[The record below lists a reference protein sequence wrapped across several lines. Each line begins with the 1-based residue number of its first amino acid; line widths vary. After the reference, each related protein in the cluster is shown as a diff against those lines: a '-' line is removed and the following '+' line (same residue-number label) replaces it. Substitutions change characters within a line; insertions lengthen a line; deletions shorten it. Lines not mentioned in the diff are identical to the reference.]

1 MVSAFSLLL
10 ILFNLVF
17 IDYCRGV
24 DRNQLS
30 FNESISKGES
40 LVSLNQRFEL
50 GFFSPASTTN
60 KSYLGIWYKS
70 YPDIVAWV
78 ANRESPLL
86 DSNGTLTIFRDG
98 NLVLLNSSNSIIW
111 SSNVSLPFQLQGSS
125 VLHLLDSGNLVLT
138 QNRGSVTEESYTWQ
152 SFDYPGDTL
161 LPGMKIGWDWTTGK
175 ARKLTSWVDTTD
187 PSPGIFVYGMDLLG
201 LPQVVLREG
210 SKKKYRTGV
219 WNGIRLSGGYRSRPT
234 NPLFNYKYT
243 NSTKE
248 LSFFYEFT
256 ANQTISRLVLNQSGM
271 LQRYAIRGET
281 SDWSLIYETPSDTC
295 DQYAKCGPNGLC
307 KATEDLIC
315 ECFHGFIP
323 KSESEWNVLDRTS
336 GCIRRKPL
344 DCLKGDGFLWIN
356 NVKLPD
362 LLAQKFWFNSS
373 TSLKECEQ
381 ICFENCSC
389 MAYAN
394 SDITGKG
401 SGCLIWYGDLIDIR
415 TISNTAG
422 SEQGMYI
429 RLAASELKNR
439 RKRLVLIISAV
450 SAASVMLF
458 VGLLVWCR
466 LRTLKRR
473 RERNKEDIDLPLYD
487 LSALASATNHFSDTC
502 IIGTGG
508 FGPVYKGKLS
518 SGQEIAVK
526 RLSKDSGQGTKEFKN
541 EIILI
546 SKLQHRNLVKILGW
560 CLEGNEKLL
569 VYEYMPNQS
578 LDKLIFDWKRTT
590 LKWEHRFKIA
600 IGIAKG
606 LVYLH
611 HDSRLRIIHR
621 DLKASNVLL
630 DSELQPKI
638 ADFGIARMFGGDQN
652 EAKTKIVIGTYGY
665 MSPEYIIDGKFSAK
679 SDVYSYGVLLM
690 EIVSGLK
697 NTKYQITE
705 KYHSLL
711 GHAWLLWNEGRAL
724 EIMDRCLEDS
734 YVQFEVE
741 RCIQISLLC
750 VQRSPK
756 DRPTMSSVISMLENE
771 DVAIPE
777 PKKPGFFIEQFQEET
792 STELTS
798 GNQLTATTM
807 DAR

>member
-1 MVSAFSLLL
+1 MKVKQATVSKT
-10 ILFNLVF
+10 
-17 IDYCRGV
+17 V
-24 DRNQLS
+24 DRNRLS
-30 FNESISKGES
+30 FNESIGRGES

-50 GFFSPASTTN
+50 GFFSPASTNN
-60 KSYLGIWYKS
+60 KSYLGIWYKN

-78 ANRESPLL
+78 ANRESPLT
-86 DSNGTLTIFRDG
+86 DSAGTLTIYRDG

-111 SSNVSLPFQLQGSS
+111 SSNISLSSAQLQSSS
-125 VLHLLDSGNLVLT
+125 VVHLLDSGNLVLT
-138 QNRGSVTEESYTWQ
+138 QNRSSVPEGSYVWQ

-187 PSPGIFVYGMDLLG
+187 PSPGNFVYKMDLLG

-210 SKKKYRTGV
+210 SEKKFRTGV
-219 WNGIRLSGGYRSRPT
+219 WNGIRLSGLYRSRPT
-234 NPLFNYKYT
+234 NPLFNYKFT

-248 LSFFYEFT
+248 INFFYEFT
-256 ANQTISRLVLNQSGM
+256 ANQTISRLVLNQSGI
-271 LQRYAIRGET
+271 LQRYAIRGGT
-281 SDWSLIYETPSDTC
+281 SEWSLIYETPSDTC
-295 DQYAKCGPNGLC
+295 DPYAKCGPNGLC
-307 KATEDLIC
+307 KATEDLSC

-323 KSESEWNVLDRTS
+323 KSESEWNILDRTN

-344 DCLKGDGFLWIN
+344 NCLKGEGDGFLWIN

-362 LLAQKFWFNSS
+362 LLAQKFWFNGSM
-373 TSLKECEQ
+373 SLKECEQ
-381 ICFENCSC
+381 MCFGNCSC
-389 MAYAN
+389 TAYAN

-401 SGCLIWYGDLIDIR
+401 SGCLIWYGDLIDIK
-415 TISNTAG
+415 TLSNTEG

-429 RLAASELKNR
+429 RLAASELKNGK
-439 RKRLVLIISAV
+439 KRLLVIISVV

-458 VGLLVWCR
+458 VGLLAWCR
-466 LRTLKRR
+466 LRTLKKR
-473 RERNKEDIDLPLYD
+473 RERNNEDIDLPLYD
-487 LSALASATNHFSDTC
+487 LSTLASATNHFSDTS
-502 IIGTGG
+502 IIATGG
-508 FGPVYKGKLS
+508 FGPVYKGKLP

-526 RLSKDSGQGTKEFKN
+526 RLSKDSGQGTEEFKN

-546 SKLQHRNLVKILGW
+546 SKLQHRNLVRILGW
-560 CLEGNEKLL
+560 CLEGGEKLL
-569 VYEYMPNQS
+569 VYEYMPNES

-590 LKWEHRFKIA
+590 LKWDNRFEIA

-611 HDSRLRIIHR
+611 QDSRLRIIHR

-630 DSELQPKI
+630 DSELRPKI
-638 ADFGIARMFGGDQN
+638 SDFGIARIFGGDQN

-679 SDVYSYGVLLM
+679 SDVYSYGVLLL

-697 NTKYQITE
+697 NTKYRMTE
-705 KYHSLL
+705 QYHSLL
-711 GHAWLLWNEGRAL
+711 SHAWLLWNEGRTL
-724 EIMDRCLEDS
+724 EIVDRCLEDS
-734 YVQFEVE
+734 YIKSEVQ

-756 DRPTMSSVISMLENE
+756 DRPTMSSVVSMLENK

-777 PKKPGFFIEQFQEET
+777 PKKPGFFIEQVQAET
-792 STELTS
+792 VTELTS
-798 GNQLTATTM
+798 GNQLTATTI